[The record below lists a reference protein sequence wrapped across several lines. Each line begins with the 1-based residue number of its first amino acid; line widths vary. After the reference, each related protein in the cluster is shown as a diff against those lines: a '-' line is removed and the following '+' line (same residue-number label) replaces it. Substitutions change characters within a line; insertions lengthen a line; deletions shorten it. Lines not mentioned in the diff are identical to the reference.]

1 MIASCIVTCNCHWNY
16 TNNVCDI
23 VVFDGSRSAPT
34 FTSVNY
40 HYKLTAVKANSSPC
54 MQHDFTIFKNILVQ
68 ALGMF
73 STVVF
78 FVPVTSSTNTREKI
92 INRSRTEMSQ
102 PAVPAA
108 TDSETTSATLT
119 TVQQPISDHPSDTGA
134 DSDPPAYSSIIG
146 EGDTS
151 QNARSGGV
159 EEPYYMLRLNRALI
173 LLLQLLV
180 KLILLTML
188 MIARRYRRL
197 LVVAWRMVPIILGLC
212 IWNVGLL
219 SLQLQMTKPDMM
231 SHLVMNP
238 SLHDF
243 YIADY
248 STQSITISDGN
259 DCVLV
264 CDDSAE

>member
-151 QNARSGGV
+151 QNAHSGGV
-159 EEPYYMLRLNRALI
+159 EEPYYAQAQPGI
-173 LLLQLLV
+173 DPPAAT
-180 KLILLTML
+180 I
-188 MIARRYRRL
+188 
-197 LVVAWRMVPIILGLC
+197 GE
-212 IWNVGLL
+212 
-219 SLQLQMTKPDMM
+219 
-231 SHLVMNP
+231 
-238 SLHDF
+238 
-243 YIADY
+243 AD
-248 STQSITISDGN
+248 SPHNAN
-259 DCVLV
+259 DCPTVPMATGGGVEDGSHYSQALCMERRITLTAV
-264 CDDSAE
+264 ADDQTRHDEPPSYESIIA